1 MEFRKKTKKIL
12 FLLAILT
19 FFIAGGFFA
28 YLFKIKSFD
37 MLVLSFVSFVVLITA
52 GAYYYRYLI
61 EDNNKLKIQKAIKK
75 YLPYNVVENIDNV
88 TLGGK
93 KKDITVL
100 FADIRNFTAI
110 TESMDASSTTKILNE
125 YFSALVPIIEE
136 HKGILN
142 KFVGDAVLAIFGD
155 PHISDNHALDAVQ
168 CANKMLKKV
177 KLLQEKWLEEGKP
190 KIEIGVGIAT
200 GETFI
205 GNIGSQNRLE
215 YTVIGDTVNTA
226 NRIENYNKVYK
237 TNFLISESTY
247 ERVKK
252 YVDAITIKNVTIR
265 GKSNKINLYE
275 VVRLVD

>member
-12 FLLAILT
+12 FLLALAIFMIVGGLLT
-19 FFIAGGFFA
+19 YF
-28 YLFKIKSFD
+28 LKVKSFE
-37 MLVLSFVSFVVLITA
+37 MVIFSALALVVLITA
-52 GAYYYRYLI
+52 SAYYYRYLI

-88 TLGGK
+88 SLGGK

-100 FADIRNFTAI
+100 FADIRNFTTI

-142 KFVGDAVLAIFGD
+142 KFVGDAVLAVFGD
-155 PHISDNHALDAVQ
+155 PVESENHALDAVQ
-168 CANKMLKKV
+168 CANKMLAKV

-190 KIEIGVGIAT
+190 KIEIGIGIAT

-226 NRIENYNKVYK
+226 NRIESYNKVYK
-237 TNFLISESTY
+237 TNFLISETTY
-247 ERVKK
+247 DRVKK

-275 VVRLVD
+275 VIRLVD

>member
-1 MEFRKKTKKIL
+1 MEFKKRTKKIL
-12 FLLAILT
+12 FLLAVAI
-19 FFIAGGFFA
+19 FIVAGGLIA
-28 YLFKIKSFD
+28 YFLKIKSID
-37 MLVLSFVSFVVLITA
+37 IVILSVVSLIVLISA
-52 GAYYYRYLI
+52 SAYYYKYLI
-61 EDNNKLKIQKAIKK
+61 EDNNKIKIQKAVKK
-75 YLPYNVVENIDNV
+75 YLPYNVVENIDNAS
-88 TLGGK
+88 LGGK

-155 PHISDNHALDAVQ
+155 PHQSDNHALDAVQ
-168 CANKMLKKV
+168 CANKMLKKI
-177 KLLQEKWLEEGKP
+177 KLLQERWLEEGKP

-226 NRIENYNKVYK
+226 NRIESYNKVYK

-252 YVDAITIKNVTIR
+252 YVDAITIKNVMIR
-265 GKSNKINLYE
+265 GKSNRINLYE

>member
-1 MEFRKKTKKIL
+1 MEFRKKTKKLLFLFAAVAFIAAGGVGLFFFKMKSFEFIL
-12 FLLAILT
+12 FLVLFLVVIL
-19 FFIAGGFFA
+19 
-28 YLFKIKSFD
+28 
-37 MLVLSFVSFVVLITA
+37 TA
-52 GAYYYRYLI
+52 GAYYYKYLI
-61 EDNNKLKIQKAIKK
+61 EDNNKLKVQKAIKK
-75 YLPYNVVENIDNV
+75 YLPYDVVENIDNV
-88 TLGGK
+88 SLGGK

-100 FADIRNFTAI
+100 FADIRNFTTI

-136 HKGILN
+136 HRGILN

-155 PHISDNHALDAVQ
+155 PKKSDNHALDAVQ

-177 KLLQEKWLEEGKP
+177 KYLQEKWLDEGKP
-190 KIEIGVGIAT
+190 KIEIGIGIAT

-226 NRIENYNKVYK
+226 NRIESYNKVYK
-237 TNFLISESTY
+237 TNFLISETTY

-252 YVDAITIKNVTIR
+252 YVDAITIKNVMIR

-275 VVRLVD
+275 VIRLID